1 MASVLNNTVRSK
13 TLTGEEALQWIK
25 DHPGK
30 GYYDNNTGGFIE
42 PERSGIANFL
52 LGVSKPFRTAA
63 AAPAGILMD
72 IATRARGE
80 YGDYMKEPP
89 VKLPFLTG
97 TESTAVR
104 EDPYLEFAKGAAGT
118 ASYFIP
124 GGAAAG
130 TTGLRAIASAAGR
143 TGVSG
148 LLGGFGYSP
157 KGEELESTLK
167 GGALGAVVGGGLQA
181 LGQLGTKLATPKSGV
196 AAGEYTIDDIAQLSS
211 KVKKNLRA
219 QAKSAKLWD
228 NTLGDTENLQF
239 FLKNRELAGTT
250 ARETAENVIKEIERG
265 KNLKKVGVGEIGQVG
280 DDVLLSAKNN
290 FEKAIDVSGFSDK
303 IRKTS
308 DYAGIDK
315 YLSGKAGVR
324 SAEELDKIIMK
335 WQDIGRKTSGEVKD
349 TIIAKAYTEGAKALR
364 DSMRTLPTGV
374 NYNAGLEILDNVS
387 AVEKTGLVPKGLK
400 TTGGTGIHPP
410 FSSGANIS
418 VSPVVEA
425 IDKTRAALGRMGES
439 GISSP
444 GLGGLLQKA
453 PSISRPGVVPGI
465 IGLGAGMPQETTAQ
479 ERIQQ
484 PPMGRTTQPQFTYEN
499 AIQQAMSILPPGS
512 DASDILA
519 WAKFIM
525 DNSSQGGMDLNM
537 TQSKYYGVSQ
547 AAQSASELLDSMA
560 SSKEQP
566 LPGFGRTITSAIG
579 DLFNISDPLMLEY
592 RNKIASI
599 DLAVSNLI
607 AGTNISA
614 SESKRLHKLV
624 PTMNDS
630 VSEAKSKLAELDA
643 LGITG
648 AGLYQEEISDQYG
661 DY

>member
-118 ASYFIP
+118 ASYFLP
-124 GGAAAG
+124 GGSAVGGLGGVARAAG
-130 TTGLRAIASAAGR
+130 KGAIAG
-143 TGVSG
+143 G
-148 LLGGFGYSP
+148 LGGFGYSK
-157 KGEELESTLK
+157 KGEELSGALK
-167 GGALGAVVGGGLQA
+167 GGLLGGALGGGLQA
-181 LGQLGTKLATPKSGV
+181 IGEIGTKLATPKSGIT
-196 AAGEYTIDDIAQLSS
+196 AGEYTIDDIAQLSN
-211 KVKKNLRA
+211 KMKKSLRA
-219 QAKSAKLWD
+219 QAKSAKMWD

-239 FLKNRELAGTT
+239 FLKNRELAGAT
-250 ARETAENVIKEIERG
+250 ARETAENIIKEIERG

-335 WQDIGRKTSGEVKD
+335 WQDIGRKTGGEVKD

-425 IDKTRAALGRMGES
+425 VDKTRAALGGIGER

-453 PSISRPGVVPGI
+453 PSISKPGVVPGI
-465 IGLGAGMPQETTAQ
+465 IGLGAGIPQETTAQ

-499 AIQQAMSILPPGS
+499 AIQQAMSMLPPGS

>member
-1 MASVLNNTVRSK
+1 MAVRRRKLSA
-13 TLTGEEALQWIK
+13 EELAEWKKQNPNKAYFDIATNQ
-25 DHPGK
+25 
-30 GYYDNNTGGFIE
+30 YVE
-42 PERSGIANFL
+42 PKRSGVANFL

-72 IATRARGE
+72 IATKARGE
-80 YGDYMKEPP
+80 YGDYMQEPA
-89 VKLPFLTG
+89 VNLPFLTG

-181 LGQLGTKLATPKSGV
+181 LGQLGTKLATPESV
-196 AAGEYTIDDIAQLSS
+196 VTAGEYTVDDIAQLSN
-211 KVKKNLRA
+211 KIKKSLKA
-219 QAKSAKLWD
+219 QAKSAKMWD

-308 DYAGIDK
+308 DYAGINK

-335 WQDIGRKTSGEVKD
+335 WQDIGRKAGGEVKD

-374 NYNAGLEILDNVS
+374 NYNAGLEILDNV
-387 AVEKTGLVPKGLK
+387 
-400 TTGGTGIHPP
+400 
-410 FSSGANIS
+410 
-418 VSPVVEA
+418 
-425 IDKTRAALGRMGES
+425 
-439 GISSP
+439 
-444 GLGGLLQKA
+444 
-453 PSISRPGVVPGI
+453 
-465 IGLGAGMPQETTAQ
+465 
-479 ERIQQ
+479 
-484 PPMGRTTQPQFTYEN
+484 
-499 AIQQAMSILPPGS
+499 
-512 DASDILA
+512 
-519 WAKFIM
+519 
-525 DNSSQGGMDLNM
+525 
-537 TQSKYYGVSQ
+537 
-547 AAQSASELLDSMA
+547 
-560 SSKEQP
+560 
-566 LPGFGRTITSAIG
+566 
-579 DLFNISDPLMLEY
+579 
-592 RNKIASI
+592 
-599 DLAVSNLI
+599 
-607 AGTNISA
+607 
-614 SESKRLHKLV
+614 
-624 PTMNDS
+624 
-630 VSEAKSKLAELDA
+630 
-643 LGITG
+643 
-648 AGLYQEEISDQYG
+648 
-661 DY
+661 

>member
-1 MASVLNNTVRSK
+1 MPR
-13 TLTGEEALQWIK
+13 LTGDAARKWLEEN
-25 DHPGK
+25 PGK
-30 GYYDNNTGGFIE
+30 GYYDRNTGKYVE
-42 PERSGIANFL
+42 PERGAISKLL
-52 LGVSKPFRTAA
+52 LGVSKPFRQIA
-63 AAPAGILMD
+63 AAPLEIAMD
-72 IATRARGE
+72 IASKARGE
-80 YGDYMKEPP
+80 ENPAYREEFMRT
-89 VKLPFLTG
+89 PFLTG
-97 TESTAVR
+97 TETAETR
-104 EDPYLEFAKGAAGT
+104 EDPYLAMAKGVAGVG
-118 ASYFIP
+118 SYFIP

-181 LGQLGTKLATPKSGV
+181 LGQLGTKLATPESV
-196 AAGEYTIDDIAQLSS
+196 VTAGEYTVDDIAQLSN
-211 KVKKNLRA
+211 KIKKSLKA
-219 QAKSAKLWD
+219 QAKSAKMWD

-308 DYAGIDK
+308 DYAGINK

-335 WQDIGRKTSGEVKD
+335 WQDIGRKAGGEVKD

-425 IDKTRAALGRMGES
+425 VDKTRAALGRIGER

-453 PSISRPGVVPGI
+453 PSISKPGVVPGI
-465 IGLGAGMPQETTAQ
+465 IGLGVGMPQEATAQ
-479 ERIQQ
+479 EQIQQ
-484 PPMGRTTQPQFTYEN
+484 QPIGRTTQPQLTYMD
-499 AIQQAMSILPPGS
+499 ALQQAASMLPPGS

-519 WAKFIM
+519 WAKYIM
-525 DNSSQGGMDLNM
+525 ENSSQGGMDLNM

-560 SSKEQP
+560 SSKGQP